1 MNRSEDDTD
10 AEARRNSAA
19 ARAKRRRRR
28 FAVALLVLVSASVA
42 TVWLQ
47 RRTIAQGFVDRE
59 LARRGVAARYTIEQ
73 LSPWRQR
80 LTNVSIG
87 DPHQPDLTADWIE
100 LRTALYPWRAE
111 LLVAKAGTVRV
122 QGRIVNGT
130 LSLGSLDRL
139 MPPPSGKPFS
149 LPRLS
154 VDVADAQLRLASDA
168 GLVVLGLRGKGL
180 LTDGFAGTLRA
191 QAGPLH
197 AGNCELLG
205 LSAALQVRIRKGA
218 STLTGPLAAQRL
230 ACGDVQA
237 MQPRGAL
244 RLTLDASLGRW
255 SGDARLGLAGLTS
268 AYGRLGRSDA
278 QLDFAGDR
286 TRTAG
291 SVALRGIDAKTD
303 AASAQVVQ
311 ASGRYAV
318 GAVLAFDGRV
328 GIREAALS
336 NAVRARVASY
346 RKAGAGTPIGPLVA
360 RFASSAEAA
369 GRRFDG
375 SATLGIATRGS
386 GATLRVNS
394 VDLAARSGGRL
405 RFAGEQG
412 AVLDFPKGTVAFAG
426 RLALGGG
433 GLPEVALDLLQRPGS
448 EQLQGTGTLRPYSA
462 GGARLALANLYFT
475 MRGGA
480 GTARTVAT
488 LSGPIGSGR
497 VDDLSMPLSARWNG
511 PRVLVNPGCE
521 MLGFSRIAASGM
533 VLGGHRQRLCPLGP
547 AMLAWDGKH
556 LTGGIRSGAVNLA
569 GRMGS
574 NPLRLAAGGVH
585 MDLTRRAFA
594 LSSIAVRLGADR
606 PTRLEIGRLDG
617 AFGKTLG
624 GNFDALGGQI
634 GAVPLILSQGKGN
647 WQVADGVL
655 ALLGG
660 FQLADAEPG
669 RRFEPL
675 LAPAGRLTLQDNRIE
690 AQADLIGAKR
700 PVEVA
705 TVSITHDLGK
715 GEGQALLDVPGIRF
729 QTEGLQPIDLTPLT
743 YGVIAD
749 VDGTVAGSGKIAWS
763 GETVTS
769 TGRFTATNVALAA
782 AFGPVQGLTTTL
794 DFTDLLNVQ
803 TAPGQVATVSEI
815 NPGVP
820 VREGVFHYQLLDS
833 RRVRVE
839 GARWPFSG
847 GELLLDPTTLDFN
860 EAGKRRMTFQVKG
873 VDAALFLKEMAFDNL
888 DATGTF
894 DGTLPMLFDESGG
907 RIEGGALRARAGG
920 HLAYVGEVSRE
931 NLGTWGNMAF
941 QALKSLDYRNLAIR
955 MNGPL
960 AGEMITDISFSGLS
974 QGQGTKS
981 NFLIRRLAKLPLVFN
996 VRINA
1001 PFRQLLDSVQSWYD
1015 PRRLIERN
1023 LPALIEEQKRAQE
1036 TGKNKV
1042 QPTVQPAESTP
1053 RP

>member
-1 MNRSEDDTD
+1 VNRSEDDTD
-10 AEARRNSAA
+10 AEARRSSAA
-19 ARAKRRRRR
+19 ARAKRRRRV
-28 FAVALLVLVSASVA
+28 AVALLVLVSASVA

-59 LARRGVAARYTIEQ
+59 LARRGVPARYTIEQ

-87 DPHQPDLTADWIE
+87 DPRNPDLTADWIE

-122 QGRIVNGT
+122 KGRIVNGA

-139 MPPPSGKPFS
+139 MPPPSGKPFA

-154 VDVADAQLRLASDA
+154 VEVADAQLRLDSDA

-191 QAGPLH
+191 QSAQLH
-197 AGNCELLG
+197 FGNCDLIGLG
-205 LSAALQVRIRKGA
+205 AEMQVRIRKGA
-218 STLTGPLAAQRL
+218 PSLTGPLAAQRL
-230 ACGDVQA
+230 ACGDIQA
-237 MQPRGAL
+237 LQPSGAV
-244 RLTLDASLGRW
+244 RATLDAALAGW
-255 SGDARLGLAGLTS
+255 NGDARLVLASLRS
-268 AYGRLGRSDA
+268 AYGSLGRSDA
-278 QLDFAGDR
+278 GLDFAGDR
-286 TRTAG
+286 SRTTGAVTLQG
-291 SVALRGIDAKTD
+291 TD
-303 AASAQVVQ
+303 ARTDAVSARIVD

-318 GAVLAFDGRV
+318 GTVMAFDGRIGVRDASISAATRGHV
-328 GIREAALS
+328 GG
-336 NAVRARVASY
+336 Y
-346 RKAGAGTPIGPLVA
+346 RKAVAAIPVGPLA
-360 RFASSAEAA
+360 AKFAAAVDAA
-369 GRRFDG
+369 GRQFGG
-375 SATLGIATRGS
+375 SAMLGIATRGS
-386 GATLRVNS
+386 GATIRVNA
-394 VDLAARSGGRL
+394 VDLAARSGAHV

-412 AVLDFPKGTVAFAG
+412 AVLDFPKGAVALAG
-426 RLALGGG
+426 QLSLGGG
-433 GLPEVALDLLQRPGS
+433 GMPDLALDLVQRPGS
-448 EQLQGTGTLRPYSA
+448 DQLQGTGTLRPYAA
-462 GGARLALANLYFT
+462 GGARLALADLYFT

-480 GTARTVAT
+480 GSARTVAT

-497 VDDLSMPLSARWNG
+497 IDDLSVPLVARWNG
-511 PRVLVNPGCE
+511 ASVLVNPACE
-521 MLGFSRIAASGM
+521 TIGFARITAAGM
-533 VLGGHRQRLCPLGP
+533 VLRGHRQHLCPTGP
-547 AMLAWDGKH
+547 AMLAWNGKG
-556 LTGGIRSGAVNLA
+556 LTGGVRTGAIAL
-569 GRMGS
+569 GGSLGS
-574 NPLRLAAGGVH
+574 NPLSLAAGGARV
-585 MDLTRRAFA
+585 DLARQAFD
-594 LSSIAVRLGADR
+594 LNGVAVRMGADR
-606 PTRLEIGRLDG
+606 PTRLDIGQLQG
-617 AFGKTLG
+617 SFGKTLG
-624 GNFDALGGQI
+624 GTFDALAGQI
-634 GAVPLILSQGKGN
+634 GAVPLVLSQGKGS
-647 WQVADGVL
+647 WQVADGGL
-655 ALLGG
+655 ALLGS
-660 FQLADAEPG
+660 FRLADAEPSP
-669 RRFEPL
+669 RFEPL
-675 LAPAGRLTLQDNRIE
+675 LAPAGRLTLQGNRIE
-690 AQADLIGAKR
+690 AQADLIGTKR

-705 TVSITHDLGK
+705 KVLITHDLGK
-715 GEGQALLDVPGIRF
+715 GEGRALLDMPGIRF
-729 QTEGLQPIDLTPLT
+729 KTDGLQPLDLTPLT
-743 YGVIAD
+743 LGVIAD

-782 AFGPVQGLTTTL
+782 AFGPVQGLTTEL
-794 DFTDLLNVQ
+794 NFTDLLGVQ
-803 TAPGQVATVSEI
+803 TAPGQVATVAEI

-820 VREGVFHYQLLDS
+820 VRAGVFRYQLLDS

-839 GARWPFSG
+839 GARWPFAG
-847 GELLLDPTTLDFN
+847 GELVLEPTTLDFN

-894 DGTLPMLFDESGG
+894 DGTLPMIFDESGG
-907 RIEGGALRARAGG
+907 RIEGGELRARAGG
-920 HLAYVGEVSRE
+920 HIAYVGEVSRE
-931 NLGTWGNMAF
+931 DLGTWGNMAF

-1036 TGKNKV
+1036 AGQAMGK
-1042 QPTVQPAESTP
+1042 PTVQPAESTT

>member
-10 AEARRNSAA
+10 AEARRSSAA
-19 ARAKRRRRR
+19 ARARRRRR
-28 FAVALLVLVSASVA
+28 VAVALLVLVSASVA

-59 LARRGVAARYTIEQ
+59 LAARGVAARYTIEQ

-87 DPHQPDLTADWIE
+87 DPRNPDLTADWIE
-100 LRTALYPWRAE
+100 LRTALTPWRAE

-122 QGRIVNGT
+122 QGRIVNGA

-154 VDVADAQLRLASDA
+154 VEVADAQLRLASDA

-180 LTDGFAGTLRA
+180 LTDGFAGTVRA
-191 QAGPLH
+191 QSARLH
-197 AGNCELLG
+197 FGNCDLLG
-205 LSAALQVRIRKGA
+205 LSAEMQVRIRKGA
-218 STLTGPLAAQRL
+218 PSLTGPLAAQRL

-237 MQPRGAL
+237 LQPRGDV
-244 RLTLDASLGRW
+244 RVTLDAALAGW
-255 SGDARLGLAGLTS
+255 KGDARLGLASLTA
-268 AYGRLGRSDA
+268 AYGKLGQTDA
-278 QLDFAGDR
+278 QVDFAGDR
-286 TRTAG
+286 TRTGGSLTLHGAG
-291 SVALRGIDAKTD
+291 AATD
-303 AASAQVVQ
+303 AVRAGMVE

-318 GAVLAFDGRV
+318 GAVLAFDGSIGLRD
-328 GIREAALS
+328 AAIS
-336 NAVRARVASY
+336 QAIQTQVNGY
-346 RKAGAGTPIGPLVA
+346 RKAIAGTPVEPLA
-360 RFASSAEAA
+360 AKFASAVEAA

-375 SATLGIATRGS
+375 SATLGIATRGG
-386 GATLRVNS
+386 GATVRVNA
-394 VDLAARSGGRL
+394 VDLTARSGARV

-412 AVLDFPKGTVAFAG
+412 AVLDVPKGAVALAG
-426 RLALGGG
+426 QLSLGGG
-433 GLPEVALDLLQRPGS
+433 GMPDLALDLLQRPGS
-448 EQLQGTGTLRPYSA
+448 DQLQGTGTLRPYAA
-462 GGARLALANLYFT
+462 GGAQLALSNLYFT

-480 GTARTVAT
+480 GSASTVAT
-488 LSGPIGSGR
+488 LSGPVGNGR
-497 VDDLSMPLSARWNG
+497 VDDLAMPLVARWNG
-511 PRVLVNPGCE
+511 PSVLVNPACE
-521 MLGFSRIAASGM
+521 TLGFARITASGM
-533 VLGGHRQRLCPLGP
+533 VLRGHRQRLCPTGP
-547 AMLAWDGKH
+547 AMLAWDGKR
-556 LTGGIRSGAVNLA
+556 LTGGVRTGAIALA
-569 GRMGS
+569 GSMGS
-574 NPLRLAAGGVH
+574 NPLSLAAGGARV
-585 MDLTRRAFA
+585 DLARQTFD
-594 LSSIAVRLGADR
+594 LSGVAVRMGAER
-606 PTRLEIGRLDG
+606 PTRLDVGQLQG
-617 AFGKTLG
+617 TFGKMLG
-624 GNFDALGGQI
+624 GTFDTLGGQI
-634 GAVPLILSQGKGN
+634 GAVPLVLSQGKGS
-647 WQVADGVL
+647 WQFAEGGL
-655 ALLGG
+655 ALLGS
-660 FQLADAEPG
+660 FRLADAEASP
-669 RRFEPL
+669 RFEPL
-675 LAPAGRLTLQDNRIE
+675 LAPAGRLTLNGSRIE
-690 AQADLIGAKR
+690 AQADLLGTKR

-705 TVSITHDLGK
+705 KVSITHDLAK
-715 GEGQALLDVPGIRF
+715 GEGQALLDVPGLRF
-729 QTEGLQPIDLTPLT
+729 NTDGFQPIDLTPLT
-743 YGVIAD
+743 LGVIAD
-749 VDGTVAGSGKIAWS
+749 VDGTVAGSGKIAWDS
-763 GETVTS
+763 ETVTS

-782 AFGPVQGLTTTL
+782 AFGPVQGLTTEL
-794 DFTDLLNVQ
+794 NFTDLLNVR
-803 TAPGQVATVSEI
+803 TAPGQVAKVAEI

-820 VREGVFHYQLLDS
+820 VREGVFRYQLLDS

-839 GARWPFSG
+839 GARWPFAG
-847 GELLLDPTTLDFN
+847 GELVLDPTTLDFN

-894 DGTLPMLFDESGG
+894 DGTLPMIFDETGG
-907 RIEGGALRARAGG
+907 RIEGGELRARKGG
-920 HLAYVGEVSRE
+920 HIAYVGEVSRE

-1036 TGKNKV
+1036 AGPNAL
-1042 QPTVQPAESTP
+1042 QSTVQPAESTT